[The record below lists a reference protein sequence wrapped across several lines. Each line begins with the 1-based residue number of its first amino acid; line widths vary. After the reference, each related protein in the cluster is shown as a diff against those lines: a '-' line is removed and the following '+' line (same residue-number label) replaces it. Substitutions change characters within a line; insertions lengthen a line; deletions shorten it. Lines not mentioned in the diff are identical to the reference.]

1 MSDSK
6 VITRFPPSP
15 TGFLHIGRA
24 RTALFN
30 FVFAK
35 QNSGKFIFRLEDTDR
50 ARSKIEYEKDIID
63 SLNWLGIKWSNE
75 VVEKQSNRNEIYKK
89 YLKKIIDQGDAYFS
103 KEEVVEEGGREE
115 VIRFK
120 NPNKKI
126 TFQDLIRGEVT
137 FDTTDLGDFVI
148 AKSLEEPVYHLAVVV
163 DDFEMGVTHVIRG
176 EDGISNAPRQIL
188 IQEAIGAK
196 RPIYAHIPLIL
207 AKDRSKL
214 SGRHGAVGVTEYRE
228 MGYLPEAVINYL
240 ALLGWNPGT
249 EQEIMSIDEIIEKF
263 RLEKVQ
269 KGGAIFDEEK
279 LKWFNKEY
287 LKKMSPDARKEKY
300 KDELKKINIE
310 DLNERL
316 LSKLEPIITERINK
330 FGDIKEMV
338 SNGDLQFFF
347 KEPSYEKNNFLWKGK
362 GDFKKSSEILRQC
375 IKLLSDLSF
384 EDFSSEKVKE
394 VIWPFAET
402 TGRGDVLW
410 PLRYSL
416 SGKDKS
422 PDPFVIAGVLGK
434 EETLKRLDIASNLL
448 NE

>member
-50 ARSKIEYEKDIID
+50 ARSKVEYEKDIVD
-63 SLNWLGIKWSNE
+63 SLNWLGIKWSND

-249 EQEIMSIDEIIEKF
+249 EQEIMSLDEIIEKF
-263 RLEKVQ
+263 KLEKVQ

-287 LKKMSPDARKEKY
+287 LKKMSPDERKERY
-300 KDELKKINIE
+300 KEELKKINIG
-310 DLNERL
+310 DLSEGL
-316 LSKLEPIITERINK
+316 LNKLEPIITERINK

-375 IKLLSDLSF
+375 IQLLSGLNS

-394 VIWPFAET
+394 AIWPFAEA

-416 SGKDKS
+416 SGKA
-422 PDPFVIAGVLGK
+422 I
-434 EETLKRLDIASNLL
+434 LL
-448 NE
+448 LLLFR